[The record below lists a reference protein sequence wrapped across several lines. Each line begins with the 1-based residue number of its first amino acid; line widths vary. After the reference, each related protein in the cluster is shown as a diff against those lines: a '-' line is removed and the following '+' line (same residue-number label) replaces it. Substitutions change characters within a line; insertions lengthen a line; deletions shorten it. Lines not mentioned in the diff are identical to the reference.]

1 MATEVTPADATSD
14 AAARSAPSPARRRG
28 WREWLGNREL
38 IVLALIVLTG
48 AVAASL
54 SPYFL
59 TYLNLKNVLIASSV
73 EIIVAVGLA
82 LVLIAGG
89 IDLSVGSVMGVAA
102 IAMALVFDAG
112 GGVPVAVA
120 AALGVGLVAG
130 TINGGLIAYAGLNPL
145 ITTLGTMSIA
155 RSFVFILSGGYA
167 LSAIPAGFKA
177 TFNGE
182 ALLGMPNLVW
192 LSLALAALFHVLHRR
207 HAWFRGFT
215 FLGGNETAALRAGL
229 PVARRKAWVYVISGL
244 LASLAAIVTVA
255 RMGSAFPNTGTGL
268 ELRVITAVV
277 VGGCS
282 IYGGRGTV
290 LGAALGVVFLNLVA
304 NALVLLGMS
313 VYWQGVAAG
322 TILILAILTDAT
334 GRKGAR

>member
-1 MATEVTPADATSD
+1 MTDASRP
-14 AAARSAPSPARRRG
+14 AAARPRLDWRRAAG
-28 WREWLGNREL
+28 SREL
-38 IVLALIVLTG
+38 VVLVLIALTCV
-48 AVAASL
+48 VAASL

-73 EIIVAVGLA
+73 EIVVAVGLA

-112 GGVPVAVA
+112 HGVPLAVA
-120 AALGVGLVAG
+120 AALGVGLLAG
-130 TINGGLIAYAGLNPL
+130 GINGGLIAYAGLNPL
-145 ITTLGTMSIA
+145 ITTLGTMSIG

-167 LSAIPAGFKA
+167 FSAIPGPFKA
-177 TFNGE
+177 AFNGE
-182 ALLGMPNLVW
+182 PVLGMPNLVW
-192 LSLALAALFHVLHRR
+192 LSLALAALFHLLHRR

-215 FLGGNETAALRAGL
+215 FIGGNETAALRAGL

-244 LASLAAIVTVA
+244 LASVAAIVTVA
-255 RMGSAFPNTGTGL
+255 RMGSAFPNTGTGM

-290 LGAALGVVFLNLVA
+290 LGAALGVLFLNLVA
-304 NALVLLGMS
+304 NVLVLLQMS

-322 TILILAILTDAT
+322 VILILAILSDAR
-334 GRKGAR
+334 GRRGAR